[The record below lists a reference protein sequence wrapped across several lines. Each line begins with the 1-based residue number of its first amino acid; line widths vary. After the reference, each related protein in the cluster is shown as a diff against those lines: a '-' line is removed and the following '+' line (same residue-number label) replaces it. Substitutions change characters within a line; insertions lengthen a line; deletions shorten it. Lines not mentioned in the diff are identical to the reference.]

1 MDFLNAVPG
10 QGGHVLVEMSPNVA
24 ECLYAIGRDLLTALE
39 TGYRGRR
46 RLRDEDLFP
55 DAYEL
60 IRDSKAF
67 RERHGAA
74 MRESLTAAVRA
85 VVLNYRGQTVFT
97 LDRAWLRAWFTMV
110 AHAPA
115 LYVRKPRWTVGAWT
129 RLPVTENEVRLFWLH
144 YTQAALAQACA
155 VSPCEPPVSGT

>member
-1 MDFLNAVPG
+1 MDFLNAIPQRDG
-10 QGGHVLVEMSPNVA
+10 QVLVEMSPNVA
-24 ECLYAIGRDLLTALE
+24 ECLHAIARDLLVALE

-55 DAYEL
+55 DAYQL
-60 IRDSKAF
+60 ARDSAGF
-67 RERHGAA
+67 RQRHGAA
-74 MRESLTAAVRA
+74 MRASVTAAVRA
-85 VVLNYRGQTVFT
+85 VVDNYRGQTVFT
-97 LDRAWLRAWFTMV
+97 LDRAWVRAWFTTV

-115 LYVRKPRWTVGAWT
+115 LYVRKPRWTVGTWT

-155 VSPCEPPVSGT
+155 VSLCEPPVSGT